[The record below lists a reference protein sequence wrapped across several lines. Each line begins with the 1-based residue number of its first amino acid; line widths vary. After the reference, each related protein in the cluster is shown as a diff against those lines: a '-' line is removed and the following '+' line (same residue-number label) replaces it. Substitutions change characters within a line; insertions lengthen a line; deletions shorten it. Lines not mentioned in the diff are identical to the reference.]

1 MKVKNFKSFNEGKDK
16 FPDIRKIDV
25 DGFIVYLGRDAKS
38 NDYLTFNIAE
48 NDDIWMHVKGFPGSH
63 SVIVVRESLPT
74 PEVIRKVAEL
84 TKKNSKAKVLNNIS
98 VIYCKRKFVKKT
110 NDQKDGQVS
119 VDYKNTHEIII

>member
-25 DGFIVYLGRDAKS
+25 DGFTVYLGRDAKS
-38 NDYLTFNIAE
+38 NDYLTFNVAD

-63 SVIVVRESLPT
+63 SVIVVRENLPSQ
-74 PEVIRKVAEL
+74 EVIRKVAEL

>member
-1 MKVKNFKSFNEGKDK
+1 MKVKSFKSFNEGKDK

-38 NDYLTFNIAE
+38 NDYLTFNVAE

-63 SVIVVRESLPT
+63 SVIVVRENLPT
-74 PEVIRKVAEL
+74 PEVIRKVAEI
-84 TKKNSKAKVLNNIS
+84 TKKNSKAKALNNIS
-98 VIYCKRKFVKKT
+98 VIYCKTKFVKKT

>member
-38 NDYLTFNIAE
+38 NDYLTFNVAE

-63 SVIVVRESLPT
+63 SVIVVRENLPT

-84 TKKNSKAKVLNNIS
+84 TKKNSKAKALNNIS
-98 VIYCKRKFVKKT
+98 VIYCKTKFVKKT